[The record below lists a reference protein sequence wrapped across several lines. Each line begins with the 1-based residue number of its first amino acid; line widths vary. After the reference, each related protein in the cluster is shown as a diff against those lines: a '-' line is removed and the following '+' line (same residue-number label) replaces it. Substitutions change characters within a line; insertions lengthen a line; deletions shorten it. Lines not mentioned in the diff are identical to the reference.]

1 MRRGGVIRIADML
14 DAGTFNVKDVLVQ
27 MKDISGS
34 MVDLAYSAVLYSNPE
49 IAKEVYKLEEKMHS
63 LLYKMRIAIM
73 LGARNMDD
81 AVEFAGI
88 LQIASAAEKIASAA
102 GDIAKIAESVD
113 ITQYLDRSDFEEAVI
128 NVRIKPAS
136 ELTNKTLEGLRL
148 ETETGMSVLAIKR
161 GSKWIYLPSGSER
174 LKEGDLIIISGPTEG
189 IPAFCRLATGEE
201 YRERER
207 EKRGAEEGAEGKAK
221 EGEPKP
227 RKRITEEIAD
237 FMADMKN
244 LSELTVG
251 LAYSA
256 VMFES
261 KEIAAEVKDL
271 EDTMDRMKDEL
282 EILVM
287 KAARGVTSKTNFDEL
302 RGILHVAISSETISD
317 AAYEIADVVLRD
329 IKLHPVFSA
338 SVRESDEVILKMEV
352 RNSAIFGNTL
362 RDLKIETRTGMF
374 ILAIRRADGKWV
386 YNPGGDAVLKEG
398 DLLIMRGPREG
409 EDKVR
414 EIFLGSE
421 QEQEQWL

>member
-1 MRRGGVIRIADML
+1 MRRRGVIRIADML
-14 DAGTFNVKDVLVQ
+14 DAGTFNVKDVLVE

-73 LGARNMDD
+73 LGARNIDD

-88 LQIASAAEKIASAA
+88 LQIASAAEKISSAA

-113 ITQYLDRSDFEEAVI
+113 ITRYLDRSDFEEAVI

-136 ELTNKTLEGLRL
+136 ELTNKTLEGLKL

-161 GSKWIYLPSGSER
+161 GSKWIYLPPGSER

-189 IPAFCRLATGEE
+189 IPAFCRLATGEA
-201 YRERER
+201 YREKKED
-207 EKRGAEEGAEGKAK
+207 EEGAEGEEEK
-221 EGEPKP
+221 EGEPKR

-271 EDTMDRMKDEL
+271 EDSMDRMKDEL

-287 KAARGVTSKTNFDEL
+287 KAARGVTSKTNFEEL

-352 RNSAIFGNTL
+352 RNRAIFGNTL